1 MARTN
6 VNFIVPSAWG
16 KLYFLPIKNYDIT
29 YFVDFSAIKY
39 QDGSRLHSQPE
50 QKRPSCPQVWSVDI
64 KKNNKWD
71 STTSVFLHRPQR
83 CFSPG
88 RRQRERRLSLKVQ
101 VCLSSKFFS
110 VSARIIMS
118 KFFRSVSLCE
128 ISWIYFL
135 FWSNPLATKRRLNP
149 TRPKELPSVR
159 VVVAHPQVDFSAKP
173 CLETWKDESRIWES
187 CGVPFG
193 WSLFAFSGIVPNP
206 VERKAITM

>member
-1 MARTN
+1 MSSGLICRH
-6 VNFIVPSAWG
+6 
-16 KLYFLPIKNYDIT
+16 KND
-29 YFVDFSAIKY
+29 
-39 QDGSRLHSQPE
+39 
-50 QKRPSCPQVWSVDI
+50 
-64 KKNNKWD
+64 NKWD

-159 VVVAHPQVDFSAKP
+159 VVVAHPQIDFSAKP
-173 CLETWKDESRIWES
+173 WLWNLKRWIEDLRPLVIEES